1 MFVVD
6 LQELEQ
12 KRARQAAE
20 SQSAVEAELEGLR
33 TEGGRSPLSPADIK
47 AKNTGECEVAN
58 NLIEINTE

>member
-20 SQSAVEAELEGLR
+20 AQSAVEAELESFS
-33 TEGGRSPLSPADIK
+33 TVGGRSPLSPADIK
-47 AKNTGECEVAN
+47 AKNTGQCEAAN
-58 NLIEINTE
+58 QPQ